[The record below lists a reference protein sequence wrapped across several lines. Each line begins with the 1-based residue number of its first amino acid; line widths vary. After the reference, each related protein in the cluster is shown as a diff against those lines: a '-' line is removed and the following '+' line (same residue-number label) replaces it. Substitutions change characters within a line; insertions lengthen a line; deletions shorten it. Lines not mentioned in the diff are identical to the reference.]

1 LIKKG
6 KFTFKTEFDF
16 FRFVLERYFRKI
28 PPIPTNVYL
37 NLSNAVDQKNRIK
50 LATLCH
56 FPSIINTL
64 ARDKDYK
71 VGEAALKND
80 FWVLIGELQDVLGF
94 GKRERREFARQEVFR
109 IILVLLLFE
118 DDLDVIQEVLRNA
131 SVSTQMLAIF
141 INLLERRGR
150 GQKDQQILKEAQNV
164 LLAKKQRII
173 KASEINKSR
182 KHLSQGEYQLSLV
195 QKLADDD
202 KVIRRAVHNI
212 LVDINPELMLDFVLL
227 ATKDGPKEEIL
238 AQYIIL
244 SELIQIIEKR
254 EDFRRTAASKILENQ
269 TASSK
274 FRNLS
279 VTEYFTEIINR
290 QRLALLDQCQD
301 DLTEFQHILL
311 LANCHCDPNEEIRSI
326 GMNII
331 SIDDIFTLVNDIS
344 TPQSIFKSVLDILR
358 DHPLEE
364 IQRKV
369 EATYHDESERLW
381 TRLKEL
387 EQTINAYFDIIFQS
401 LGFTQIN
408 EYNVSIKSLEQAE
421 RTIEH
426 LSPKLDDVT
435 RKKVDL
441 ALPTFVDIKKAIEM
455 QIYDINS
462 NTSPDKLKDLY
473 HIQDIISQIFDL
485 KNIGK
490 EGLRPGVLMDID
502 PELLTKAGKIW
513 QSALGQFLGRIKH
526 LNEMIKIKFSILAKE
541 VEKHENIQGDFVEVV
556 ETFEENH
563 KKKIKCNLTI
573 ACNQC
578 PKRGCASERFLT
590 ETEFFIDELLDNFI
604 DSNGQQSTNNSNHES
619 F

>member
-1 LIKKG
+1 M
-6 KFTFKTEFDF
+6 
-16 FRFVLERYFRKI
+16 ERYFRKI

-37 NLSNAVDQKNRIK
+37 NLSNAVDLENRAK

-71 VGEAALKND
+71 VAGAALKND
-80 FWVLIGELQDVLGF
+80 FWTLIGELQDVLGF

-109 IILVLLLFE
+109 IILVLLMFE

-150 GQKDQQILKEAQNV
+150 GQKDQQILKEAQDV

-182 KHLSQGEYQLSLV
+182 KHLSQNEYQLSLI

-202 KVIRRAVHNI
+202 KVIRRAVQNI
-212 LVDINPELMLDFVLL
+212 LVDIKPDLILEFIILS
-227 ATKDGPKEEIL
+227 TKDGPDEEIL
-238 AQYIIL
+238 SQFIIL
-244 SELIQIIEKR
+244 SELIQIVEKR
-254 EDFRRTAASKILENQ
+254 EDLKKTAATKIIEAQPPDSKL
-269 TASSK
+269 S
-274 FRNLS
+274 NL
-279 VTEYFTEIINR
+279 TIKEYFTELINKR
-290 QRLALLDQCQD
+290 RLTLLDKCQEN
-301 DLTEFQHILL
+301 LTDFQHILL
-311 LANCHCDPNEEIRSI
+311 LANCHCDFNEEIRSI
-326 GMNII
+326 ANNII
-331 SIDDIFTLVNDIS
+331 SIDDIFALVNDIS
-344 TPQSIFKSVLDILR
+344 TPQHIFKSVLDILR
-358 DHPLEE
+358 DHPLENV
-364 IQRKV
+364 QKKV
-369 EATYHDESERLW
+369 ESTYHDESERLW

-426 LSPKLDDVT
+426 LSPKLDETT

-441 ALPTFVDIKKAIEM
+441 ALPAFIDLKKAIELR
-455 QIYDINS
+455 IYDINAD
-462 NTSPDKLKDLY
+462 TAPGRLRDLY
-473 HIQDIISQIFDL
+473 HIQDIIQQIFDL

-490 EGLRPGVLMDID
+490 EGLRPGVLKDID
-502 PELLTKAGKIW
+502 PELLTKAEKIW

-526 LNEMIKIKFSILAKE
+526 LNEMIKIKFSILAKD
-541 VEKHENIQGDFVEVV
+541 VEKHENIQSDFVEVV
-556 ETFEENH
+556 ETFEKNH

-604 DSNGQQSTNNSNHES
+604 TDDQ
-619 F
+619 